1 MDFSVMGEMSWHIP
15 TCFPNTNL
23 APINIVIRRTGMR
36 IHIGKTQIT
45 LEQGD
50 ISEQKT
56 EVIAIPANDRLWMG
70 GRVAEAIK
78 QKAGEEV
85 ETEAMKQGPAEIGK
99 IIITS
104 AGDLAS
110 KHLFH
115 AVIMGQD
122 LSPTEATIGQGTY
135 NILKMADEM
144 GIQSLAM
151 PAFGTGVGKFPAQ
164 QSAQTMVEQLINV
177 LLDSCS
183 IKDIHIVLHNEGIFK
198 AFVREFERRFS
209 R

>member
-1 MDFSVMGEMSWHIP
+1 
-15 TCFPNTNL
+15 
-23 APINIVIRRTGMR
+23 MR

-50 ISEQKT
+50 ISAQKV
-56 EVIAIPANDRLWMG
+56 EVIALPANDRLWMG

-104 AGDLAS
+104 ADKLGS

-115 AVIMGQD
+115 VVIMGQD
-122 LSPTEATIGQGTY
+122 LSPTEETIGQGTY
-135 NILKMADEM
+135 NILKMADTM

-164 QSAQTMVEQLINV
+164 KAAETMIEQMINV
-177 LLDSCS
+177 LIDSCS
-183 IKDIHIVLHNEGIFK
+183 LKDIRIILHNEGIFK
-198 AFVREFERRFS
+198 AFVQEFERRFS